1 MEDLEE
7 KKADIYSEDM
17 SKKIKDELNGI
28 NCEDGGWNSGFLWK
42 LRSKISP
49 RPEEPPTAMESS
61 NGVLLTDPLEI
72 QKEAIKYY
80 EQLFKDLPID
90 PEYEE
95 VQIYKEK
102 LCKMRLNMCAK
113 NKTDDWTEDD
123 LNKELKILKMELQGT
138 HLDTLMNYL
147 SVK

>member
-1 MEDLEE
+1 MTHKVDKELEELYSKKSELKNKTDAISKKKLEELEE
-7 KKADIYSEDM
+7 KMAEIYSEDM

-80 EQLFKDLPID
+80 E
-90 PEYEE
+90 
-95 VQIYKEK
+95 
-102 LCKMRLNMCAK
+102 
-113 NKTDDWTEDD
+113 
-123 LNKELKILKMELQGT
+123 
-138 HLDTLMNYL
+138 
-147 SVK
+147 